1 MALQGIDFQFYSG
14 DSPTLNF
21 TVKDEAGVLLD
32 LGSSTIVWAAR
43 EYGKVNTNVAVL
55 EYTTADNVTVTGTG
69 TCSVEIDKTETVD
82 MFGKYN
88 HTLNVTDGSGDTFT
102 PFPTENNGY
111 GVFLVNKK
119 IG

>member
-1 MALQGIDFQFYSG
+1 MALQGIDFSFYSG

-21 TVKDEAGVLLD
+21 TVRDEDGVLLD

-55 EYTTADNVTVTGTG
+55 EYSTADNITVTGTG
-69 TCSVEIDKTETVD
+69 TCKVEIDGTDTTNL
-82 MFGKYN
+82 FGKYE
-88 HTLNVTDGSGDTFT
+88 HSLNITDGSGDIFT
-102 PFPTENNGY
+102 PFPTETNGY